1 MCIKPPAAE
10 SRRRSVAGLSIAL
23 AVGLVSAQLAQAQ
36 DVTLPFDSEYP
47 PLSFRGP
54 DGVADGFDVAVARAL
69 SEKMGLMPEFI
80 PADFVR
86 IQSGNWPEDW
96 PFAVASMSITDQRR
110 EVFDFVGAYYYD
122 FVVLIGAET
131 GGDPLPQPGPGD
143 RIGVCSGCVYRA
155 FLEGNFMIGD
165 GQMGSPRYPE
175 AEIVDFATDTDML
188 RQLVAADGS
197 ITHGVTSARFAEYF
211 RDLGF
216 AITVSSETVF
226 VTPTYIAV
234 PKDSPVG
241 QEDVAAAYDAL
252 KAEGLL
258 SDLSVEHLG
267 RDYTDPAVFNEDGAP
282 D

>member
-1 MCIKPPAAE
+1 MCIKRPEANL
-10 SRRRSVAGLSIAL
+10 RRLGSVALGVAL
-23 AVGLVSAQLAQAQ
+23 FVGLVTGDGAQAQ

-69 SEKMGLMPEFI
+69 SDKLGLVPDFI

-86 IQSGNWPEDW
+86 IQSGNWPDDW

-165 GQMGSPRYPE
+165 GEMGSPRYPD

-234 PKDSPVG
+234 PKNSSVA
-241 QEDVAAAYDAL
+241 QQDVASAYDAL
-252 KAEGLL
+252 KAEGIL
-258 SDLSVEHLG
+258 SELSVEHLG
-267 RDYTDPAVFNEDGAP
+267 RDYTDPEMFNEDGP
-282 D
+282 TE